1 MVGSKYCL
9 LEKNKTR
16 DDECKYDVG
25 GYFIVT
31 GNEKVVVSQEKIAD
45 KHRVCLL

>member
-9 LEKNKTR
+9 LEKTQDISLKQQ
-16 DDECKYDVG
+16 ECKYDLG

-31 GNEKVVVSQEKIAD
+31 GNEKVIV
-45 KHRVCLL
+45 